1 MNARNCRVKLN
12 LSQIDFP
19 AINGLGMQSDTT
31 RTEPPTIVNNKVE
44 LKITKAFELT
54 EVDTQKR
61 YEIFTTQSIYEIP
74 TTDIKSS
81 EDVYEVYKDAQLALS
96 EAYQWVQKQITQLP
110 PLSFPSPPIETYQR
124 EIDDIFYLLNS
135 QN

>member
-1 MNARNCRVKLN
+1 MVWVC
-12 LSQIDFP
+12 SPIQHD
-19 AINGLGMQSDTT
+19 
-31 RTEPPTIVNNKVE
+31 TEPPTIVNNKVE
-44 LKITKAFELT
+44 LKITKTFELT

-61 YEIFTTQSIYEIP
+61 YEVFTTQSIYEIP

-96 EAYQWVQKQITQLP
+96 EAYQWVQKQMAQLP
-110 PLSFPSPPIETYQR
+110 PLSFPNPPIETYQR